1 MRRALRV
8 WGLVWAGW
16 TALAV
21 LFASSTSLT
30 YVSTGRPA
38 NWSLTG
44 ARSLAEWWLWALLT
58 PLIVSLARRFPVHGT
73 RWKRSL
79 GIHAASGLGVAIA
92 KTLADRAI
100 FAWLTG
106 FWMYLLASTLAL
118 QFVVYGVVVAA
129 AHGVEYYRRSRERE
143 QLERRLAETRLQLL
157 NMQLQPHFLFNTLN
171 AIAELVHEDPEAA
184 DRMIIALSTLLRR
197 TLELGASQEIPL
209 STELELLTT
218 YLEIQRTRFGDR
230 LDVTISIDDD
240 VRESR
245 VPILLL
251 QPIVENAIKHGIGAR
266 VGRGRLAIEARR
278 ANSFLVIEVS
288 DESEGPL
295 QAAITAGAGIGLGNT
310 RERLSTIY
318 GPVAT
323 LDMVGQ
329 GDRGSRVTLKLP
341 LLPAKAGSHSS
352 A

>member
-1 MRRALRV
+1 MAGALRV

-16 TALAV
+16 TALAL

-30 YVSTGRPA
+30 YVSTGRSA
-38 NWSLTG
+38 NWSLTTT
-44 ARSLAEWWLWALLT
+44 RSLAEWWLWALLT
-58 PLIVSLARRFPVHGT
+58 PLVVWLARRCPVHGP
-73 RWKRSL
+73 RWRRSL
-79 GIHAASGLGVAIA
+79 AIHTLAGLTVAIA
-92 KTLADRAI
+92 KTLTDRAI

-129 AHGVEYYRRSRERE
+129 AHGVEYYRRSREHE

-184 DRMIIALSTLLRR
+184 DRMIAALSALLRR
-197 TLELGASQEIPL
+197 TLELGAAQEIPL
-209 STELELLTT
+209 RTELELLAT
-218 YLEIQRTRFGDR
+218 YLEIQKTRFGDR
-230 LDVTISIDDD
+230 LDVTISIDED
-240 VRESR
+240 VRETR

-251 QPIVENAIKHGIGAR
+251 QPIVENAIKHGIAAR
-266 VGRGRLAIEARR
+266 VGRGRLVIEARAR
-278 ANSFLVIEVS
+278 DGVLVIEVS
-288 DESEGPL
+288 DESQGPV
-295 QAAITAGAGIGLGNT
+295 QAGTTPGAGIGLGNT
-310 RERLSTIY
+310 RERLTAMY

-323 LDMVGQ
+323 LDMASVG
-329 GDRGSRVTLKLP
+329 DHGSRATLKLP
-341 LLPAKAGSHSS
+341 LLAANAERHPS

>member
-1 MRRALRV
+1 MAGALRF

-30 YVSTGRPA
+30 YLSTGRPA
-38 NWSLTG
+38 NWSVTG

-58 PLIVSLARRFPVHGT
+58 PLVVWLARRFPVHGP

-79 GIHAASGLGVAIA
+79 AVHTMAGLGVAIA
-92 KTLADRAI
+92 KTVADRAV

-118 QFVVYGVVVAA
+118 QFVVYGVVVAG

-143 QLERRLAETRLQLL
+143 QLERRLAETHLRLL

-184 DRMIIALSTLLRR
+184 DRMITALSALLRR
-197 TLELGASQEIPL
+197 TLELGAAQEIPL
-209 STELELLTT
+209 RTELELLAT
-218 YLEIQRTRFGDR
+218 YLEIQQTRFGDR
-230 LDVTISIDDD
+230 LDVTMSIDDD
-240 VRESR
+240 VGETR

-251 QPIVENAIKHGIGAR
+251 QPIVENAIKHGIAAR
-266 VGRGRLAIEARR
+266 VGRGRLVIEARAR
-278 ANSFLVIEVS
+278 DGVLVIEVA
-288 DESEGPL
+288 DESQGPV
-295 QAAITAGAGIGLGNT
+295 QARTTSGAGIGLGNT
-310 RERLSTIY
+310 RERLTAMY
-318 GPVAT
+318 GMAASLDVASE
-323 LDMVGQ
+323 
-329 GDRGSRVTLKLP
+329 GDRGSRATLRLP
-341 LLPAKAGSHSS
+341 LSRANAARRPS